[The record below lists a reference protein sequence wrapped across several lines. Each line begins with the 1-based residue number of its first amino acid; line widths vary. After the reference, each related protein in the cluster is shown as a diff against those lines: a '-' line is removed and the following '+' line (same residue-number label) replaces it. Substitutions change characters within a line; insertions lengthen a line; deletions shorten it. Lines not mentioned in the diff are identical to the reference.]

1 MINYKHLEN
10 MKEEIKTQN
19 QLLMKFSNSSE
30 GKLKKSD
37 LNVNI
42 MEEKQVNLINS
53 KAGTDTLEIHRIE
66 MANAYI
72 INKNYGQAE
81 DLLLKIEN
89 KKNLARIQLAYLY
102 LVTNKDNKF
111 GEIAQELKNDIEN
124 FKKNHKKK

>member
-42 MEEKQVNLINS
+42 ME
-53 KAGTDTLEIHRIE
+53 
-66 MANAYI
+66 
-72 INKNYGQAE
+72 
-81 DLLLKIEN
+81 
-89 KKNLARIQLAYLY
+89 
-102 LVTNKDNKF
+102 
-111 GEIAQELKNDIEN
+111 
-124 FKKNHKKK
+124 

>member
-72 INKNYGQAE
+72 INKNYG
-81 DLLLKIEN
+81 
-89 KKNLARIQLAYLY
+89 
-102 LVTNKDNKF
+102 
-111 GEIAQELKNDIEN
+111 
-124 FKKNHKKK
+124 